1 MFTGRPQT
9 RSVVVTTRSLDRA
22 GTNRGR
28 RSGAQEG
35 LPLMAMCCFGRES
48 GAHIGKME
56 PCQLSASRSA
66 VGRAV
71 KCCARPCGVRADTF
85 CDRTGCSSGSSLAH
99 AVGTPPGGA
108 IAANSRMGQRSSMGA
123 ACSTGHRGP
132 LVRVAGSPWKLAT
145 PVRRESELVVWSSCG
160 SLAGPKGVHRPRG
173 AGGCGRS
180 GAKSWLTT
188 STAGQGP
195 SSTRFQPSSTEAEFS
210 IG

>member
-1 MFTGRPQT
+1 MRRVVGGHPSARRVGGLGEQMVIRCPGARTPCRAMFTGRPQT

-56 PCQLSASRSA
+56 PCQLSTSRSA
-66 VGRAV
+66 VGRAG

-108 IAANSRMGQRSSMGA
+108 IAANSRMAQRSSMGA

-132 LVRVAGSPWKLAT
+132 LVLVAGSPWKLAT
-145 PVRRESELVVWSSCG
+145 PVRRGSELVV
-160 SLAGPKGVHRPRG
+160 
-173 AGGCGRS
+173 
-180 GAKSWLTT
+180 
-188 STAGQGP
+188 
-195 SSTRFQPSSTEAEFS
+195 
-210 IG
+210 